1 MSRLFIRLAAI
12 VLLAPVMAAAQGLQP
27 VPGTPPSNRDANALR
42 APPPPRATP
51 VPSGLDQRPQAAP
64 IPTPRTGPIPSNLG
78 DRPQA
83 PAQDQRAHPALPGGV
98 ADPSARR
105 PVRLYDRSGQV
116 IPGAMQVGPNRALDT
131 RTGRY
136 YDTVPSGDGV
146 RIQD

>member
-1 MSRLFIRLAAI
+1 MNRLLPCVAI
-12 VLLAPVMAAAQGLQP
+12 ALLVPALAAAQSLQP
-27 VPGTPPSNRDANALR
+27 VPGAPAGNRDANTLQS
-42 APPPPRATP
+42 APPPAPSVASRLDERAPASTTAPSAAP
-51 VPSGLDQRPQAAP
+51 VPSNLDDRQGKTRHTRPASPAVPAA
-64 IPTPRTGPIPSNLG
+64 
-78 DRPQA
+78 A
-83 PAQDQRAHPALPGGV
+83 V

-146 RIQD
+146 RIQE

>member
-1 MSRLFIRLAAI
+1 MNRLLPCVAIALLVPALA
-12 VLLAPVMAAAQGLQP
+12 VAQSLQP
-27 VPGTPPSNRDANALR
+27 VPGAPAGNRDANTLQS
-42 APPPPRATP
+42 APPPAPSVASRLDERPPASATSPKATP
-51 VPSGLDQRPQAAP
+51 VPSNLDDRQGKTRHTRPASPAVPAA
-64 IPTPRTGPIPSNLG
+64 
-78 DRPQA
+78 A
-83 PAQDQRAHPALPGGV
+83 V

-146 RIQD
+146 RIQE